1 MNIAPNATSSA
12 AAAPPPA
19 SMAAAAAD
27 LSAHLP
33 VIDVPFTS
41 ISGIRRIHE
50 DGGATWEICIGV
62 AHAIGI
68 AHGADFKGTL
78 AEALKDLARRKLSV
92 VR

>member
-1 MNIAPNATSSA
+1 MNLASNATSSA
-12 AAAPPPA
+12 TAAPPPA
-19 SMAAAAAD
+19 SLAAATAD
-27 LSAHLP
+27 LAAHLP

-78 AEALKDLARRKLSV
+78 AAALKDLAQRRPSL